1 MSGEVILFAVMSI
14 IFLVAIVL
22 IEVSHED
29 ENNKASAEKTA
40 ETVSEKRICHSCD
53 YVFTADELKKV
64 G

>member
-1 MSGEVILFAVMSI
+1 MSI

-53 YVFTADELKKV
+53 YAFTADELKKV

>member
-1 MSGEVILFAVMSI
+1 MSGEVILFAVISI
-14 IFLVAIVL
+14 VFLVAIVF

-29 ENNKASAEKTA
+29 ENNKVPAEKTA
-40 ETVSEKRICHSCD
+40 ETVSEKRICPSCD